1 MSDFLEQMAQSSAER
16 AAMARIA
23 SKDLDGP
30 VYPLSLST
38 FDLIAEIK
46 SSSPSEG
53 ALAQTGFDRGTQA
66 LEYANG
72 GAAAISVLT
81 EPSRFGGELSHIGEV
96 AAAVADQR
104 IPVMRKDFL
113 SKPVQVLEARAAGA
127 SGVLLIAAM
136 LNDQQL
142 GNMLACS
149 YEYSLFVLLESFDQD
164 DLKRSVKLLNSERH
178 LECATSRRL
187 LFGINTRNLRSLDV
201 DSSRLL
207 RLASELPPQAVCV
220 AESGLQEAA
229 DAADVAAWGYR
240 AALVGSALMKAK
252 HPAALLKSMLQAGR
266 EKAAS

>member
-1 MSDFLEQMAQSSAER
+1 MSDFLQQMAQSSAER
-16 AAMARIA
+16 AATARIA

-46 SSSPSEG
+46 GSSPSEG
-53 ALAQTGFDRGTQA
+53 VLARTGFNRETQA

-96 AAAVADQR
+96 AAAIAHLS
-104 IPVMRKDFL
+104 IPIMRKDFL
-113 SKPVQVLEARAAGA
+113 NKPVQVLEARAAGA
-127 SGVLLIAAM
+127 SGLLLIAAM

-142 GNMLACS
+142 SNMLACS
-149 YEYSLFVLLESFDQD
+149 YEHSMFVLLESFDQD
-164 DLKRSVKLLNSERH
+164 DLKRTVKLLKNERH
-178 LECATSRRL
+178 LECAASGRL
-187 LFGINTRNLRSLDV
+187 LFGINTRNLRNLDV
-201 DSSRLL
+201 DRSRLL

-220 AESGLQEAA
+220 AESGLQQAA
-229 DAADVAAWGYR
+229 DAADVAEWGYR

-252 HPAALLKSMLQAGR
+252 HPAVLLKSMLRAGR
-266 EKAAS
+266 EKAS